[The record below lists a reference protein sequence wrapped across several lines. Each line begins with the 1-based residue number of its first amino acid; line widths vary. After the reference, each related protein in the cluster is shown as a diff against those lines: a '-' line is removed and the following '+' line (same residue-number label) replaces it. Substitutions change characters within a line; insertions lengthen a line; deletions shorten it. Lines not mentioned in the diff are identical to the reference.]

1 MKKLTSIVLSL
12 FFAMS
17 MFFATPFKAEAATFK
32 NYDFS
37 QMTFDYTRGTE
48 YTFSGK
54 SVNLSFGGKYKEIQF
69 LLPET
74 IDMADC
80 SAVTFNGNCTN
91 GKTAFKLYDVDG
103 NEVAVIYDFKTNGDC
118 KLVPDTTTKV
128 NRIEIMSIV

>member
-48 YTFSGK
+48 YTLSGK

-69 LLPET
+69 LSVSYTHLEYVLKNEGIPIMKIYKEWMT
-74 IDMADC
+74 LGDSYVLDIDREEDELLSLAIVLAVDC
-80 SAVTFNGNCTN
+80 
-91 GKTAFKLYDVDG
+91 
-103 NEVAVIYDFKTNGDC
+103 
-118 KLVPDTTTKV
+118 
-128 NRIEIMSIV
+128 EICSRNN